1 VVAVMSDDFTTMAT
15 YLAVSLL
22 LGLAFGIL
30 VKVFSKSEIF
40 RLNLTK
46 TSDDSDQRT
55 DEGDQHNLDHFR
67 NFRPKDF

>member
-1 VVAVMSDDFTTMAT
+1 MSDDFTTMAT
-15 YLAVSLL
+15 YFSVSLL

-30 VKVFSKSEIF
+30 VKIFGSSELF
-40 RLNLTK
+40 RWRFPK
-46 TSDDSDQRT
+46 ISDDSDQRT